1 MNVFGRRSV
10 EPRGIGLRAQGD
22 FAERSGDFL
31 AFFLAE
37 DSGGDDGARPGAVES
52 QFLREHAAIEAPGAL
67 EFVERCVGAAFEA
80 AAPHLLFAGSSHQ
93 ALAFCGTFFGSVRA
107 GSCGTVMGSAKRL
120 MKPSAS
126 LGL

>member
-1 MNVFGRRSV
+1 MGHRFARARGFHLRGR
-10 EPRGIGLRAQGD
+10 
-22 FAERSGDFL
+22 DFL
-31 AFFLAE
+31 ALFFAE
-37 DSGGDDGARPGAVES
+37 NSGGDDGARPGAIER

-80 AAPHLLFAGSSHQ
+80 ATPHLLFAGSSHQ
-93 ALAFCGTFFGSVRA
+93 ALAFWGTFFGSVSA